1 MANEKIA
8 EILTQMAFFA
18 ELGGENPFKVRAW
31 QKAAGILEDQEKSC
45 EELIE
50 SGEIKSIPG
59 IGKGTQAI
67 VQEFVSKGEV
77 AELEDYKKKFPAKIT
92 ELLKIRGLGPKKIQ
106 QLYQELNIGS
116 ISELEYA
123 CHENRLLDLKGFGKK
138 TQESLMKQMETMKAH
153 RGKVI
158 YPVAEQ
164 EAEQWKEIFSSWDA
178 VARVEETG
186 EFRRRMPVI
195 GNLDF
200 LLQGRAVERSLEK
213 EGFQK
218 SEVGFWQFQNEDTIP
233 VRAWIAEEKNF
244 GSEWFRTTGPKSFLE
259 EWGSIDTCK
268 NEEEVFARKNSSPLP
283 AETRDLGL
291 AKKELLQLE
300 DIRGVFHLHTNWSD
314 GKNTLEEMVEKALEL
329 GLEYL
334 GVSDHSKTAFYANGL
349 EVNELKKQKEE
360 IAKVQK
366 KYPQIKI
373 FHGIESDILN
383 DGSLDY
389 EEKDLEQFDFVIA
402 SIHGQMKM
410 AKEDMTK
417 RICTALKNPH
427 TTWLG
432 HWSGRLLLG
441 REGFDFDQQKVLETA
456 AKYGKSI
463 ELNAN
468 PYRLDIDWQ
477 ILPKAV
483 ELGIPIGVF
492 PDAHSTRGLEDIK
505 YGVMMARKAGLTK
518 KDVINTKSRKE
529 MEAWLLAQ
537 KKL

>member
-1 MANEKIA
+1 MVNEKIA
-8 EILTQMAFFA
+8 EIFTQMAFYA

-31 QKAAGILEDQEKSC
+31 QKAAGILEEQEKSC
-45 EELIE
+45 KELIA

-67 VQEFVSKGEV
+67 VQEFVDKGKVE
-77 AELEDYKKKFPAKIT
+77 ELENYKNKFPSKIT

-123 CHENRLLDLKGFGKK
+123 CLENRLLDLKGFGVK
-138 TQESLMKQMETMKAH
+138 TQESLMKQMEKMKAH

-158 YPVAEQ
+158 FPVAEQ
-164 EAEQWKEIFSSWDA
+164 EADQWKEIFSSWKT
-178 VARVEETG
+178 VNRVEETG
-186 EFRRRMPVI
+186 EIRRRMPII
-195 GNLDF
+195 GALDF
-200 LLQGRAVERSLEK
+200 LLQGKNLEENLQK
-213 EGFQK
+213 EGFEK
-218 SEVGFWQFQNEDTIP
+218 TEEGFWEFRKEDTLP
-233 VRAWIAEEKNF
+233 VRAWLASEKNF
-244 GSEWFRTTGPKSFLE
+244 GSEWFRTTGPKSFIE
-259 EWGSIDTCK
+259 EWGEIPSQK
-268 NEEEVFARKNSSPLP
+268 NEEDIFSGKKVALLP
-283 AETRDLGL
+283 AELRDLGKS
-291 AKKELLQLE
+291 KKELLKLE
-300 DIRGVFHLHTNWSD
+300 DIKGVFHLHTNWSD
-314 GKNTLEEMVEKALEL
+314 GKNTLEEMVERAVEL
-329 GLEYL
+329 GFEYL

-349 EVNELKKQKEE
+349 EINEIKKQKEE

-366 KYPQIKI
+366 KFPQIKI
-373 FHGIESDILN
+373 FHGIESDILS

-389 EEKDLEQFDFVIA
+389 AEEDLEQFDFVIA

-410 AKEDMTK
+410 PKEDMTK

-441 REGFDFDQQKVLETA
+441 REGFDFDQDKVLEVA

-468 PYRLDIDWQ
+468 PYRLDMDWQ
-477 ILPKAV
+477 DLPKAV
-483 ELGIPIGVF
+483 DLGIPIGVF

-505 YGVMMARKAGLTK
+505 YGVMMARKAGLSK

-537 KKL
+537 KKS